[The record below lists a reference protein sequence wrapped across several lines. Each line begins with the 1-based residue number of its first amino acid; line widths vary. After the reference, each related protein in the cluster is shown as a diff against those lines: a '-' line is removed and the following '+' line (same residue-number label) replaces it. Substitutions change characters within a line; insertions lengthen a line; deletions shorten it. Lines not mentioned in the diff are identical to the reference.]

1 MGVAVSWWVC
11 SSGAIV
17 NHGVGATAYLIQV
30 AIAQNVG
37 EANDDARQGTRDLLE
52 QY

>member
-11 SSGAIV
+11 SSGAIA
-17 NHGVGATAYLIQV
+17 NRETYLIQV
-30 AIAQNVG
+30 AVTQNVG